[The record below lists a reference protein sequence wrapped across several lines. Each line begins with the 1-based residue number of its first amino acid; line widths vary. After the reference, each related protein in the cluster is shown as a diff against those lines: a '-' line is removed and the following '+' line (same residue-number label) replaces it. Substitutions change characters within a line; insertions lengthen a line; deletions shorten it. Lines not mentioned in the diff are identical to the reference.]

1 MQLFVTCLGQ
11 TKIVDY
17 SAEENLKSFLER
29 VQSEFEVDCSLELYT
44 SVGKIESLASLQT
57 NDSVFACVDLIGGG
71 KKRGGKKRKAYA
83 TPKKNKHKHKNVKLQ
98 ALSYYAF
105 NKDQVEK
112 VKKLCT
118 QDTCRDKG
126 IFMANHWNRYY
137 CGRCHLALEK
147 LNAPKEEPKKVKAA
161 PVKVEEKKEEVAAKG
176 KKKGK

>member
-1 MQLFVTCLGQ
+1 MQLFINCQGETRCVQVSASATVEQLVQ
-11 TKIVDY
+11 VVQQEFSVSHELALY
-17 SAEENLKSFLER
+17 SASGR
-29 VQSEFEVDCSLELYT
+29 VLSLGDQSENSTL
-44 SVGKIESLASLQT
+44 
-57 NDSVFACVDLIGGG
+57 FAGVELIGGG
-71 KKRGGKKRKAYA
+71 KKRGGKKRKAYT

-105 NKDQVEK
+105 NKDQVER

-137 CGRCHLALEK
+137 CGNCHLALEK

-161 PVKVEEKKEEVAAKG
+161 PVKVEAVKEDAAKKG
-176 KKKGK
+176 GKKGK